1 MSEIQIP
8 ILIIGAGPAGLA
20 MAGRLR
26 HRQIPFEI
34 IEQEQV
40 VGSTWHR
47 HYDRLKLHTV
57 KELSHLPHLP
67 FPENYP
73 RYVSRQQLV
82 DYFDQYAEH
91 FQIKP
96 HFGEKALNIRRVG
109 KQWETTTSTGK
120 SFLSEKVVITTGVNR
135 VPFRPKF
142 PDEKAF
148 SGKIVHSIHYKNPD
162 PYRGQRVLV
171 IGMGNTGAEI
181 ALDLSENEVE
191 TYISLRGP
199 INIVPRDLF
208 GRPTQL
214 TALTLAKLP
223 NWLADFIAIVVRKIT
238 IGDLSRYGIKTPKM
252 PPGKQLRVTGKT
264 PVIDLGT
271 LKAIKEGRI
280 KVLPDIDRFTV
291 EGARFKDG
299 SQFPFDAVILATGY
313 RPRLYEFLPGA
324 ENIVD
329 QAGIPEK
336 VIGEGDY
343 AGIYFI
349 GFDNYTPGGII
360 GVINRD
366 TEIVAEELAGVV
378 AEKV

>member
-1 MSEIQIP
+1 MTEIQTP
-8 ILIIGAGPAGLA
+8 VLIIGAGPAGLA
-20 MAGRLR
+20 MAGQLR
-26 HRQIPFEI
+26 HRNIPFEI
-34 IEQEQV
+34 IEQENV

-57 KELSHLPHLP
+57 KQLSHLPHLP
-67 FPENYP
+67 FPKSYP

-82 DYFDQYAEH
+82 DYFDQYAAH
-91 FQIKP
+91 FNIQP
-96 HFGEKALNIRRVG
+96 HFGEKAVNIQRVG
-109 KQWETTTSTGK
+109 EQWETTTASGK
-120 SFLSEKVVITTGVNR
+120 QFLSEKLVITTGVNR

-142 PDEKAF
+142 PNEKDF
-148 SGKIVHSIHYKNPD
+148 PGKIVHSIHYKNAD

-181 ALDLSENEVE
+181 ALDLCENEVD
-191 TYISLRGP
+191 TYISVRGAV
-199 INIVPRDLF
+199 NIVPRDLM

-214 TALTLAKLP
+214 TAIALAKLP
-223 NWLADFIAIVVRKIT
+223 NWLADFIAIVVRKLT
-238 IGDLSRYGIKTPKM
+238 IGDLRPYGIKTPKM

-271 LKAIKEGRI
+271 LDAIKKGKI
-280 KVLPDIDRFTV
+280 KVLPDIDRFK
-291 EGARFKDG
+291 ADSIRFQDG
-299 SQFPFDAVILATGY
+299 SQLSFDAVILATGY

-324 ENIVD
+324 ENIID

-336 VIGEGDY
+336 VIGEGDF

-349 GFDNYTPGGII
+349 GFDNYTPGGIL

-366 TEIVAEELAGVV
+366 TEIVAEELKGAVEV
-378 AEKV
+378 